1 MEEKF
6 EYAVVSLFG
15 YDEPILTEDL
25 LAMYPDLSRQAVYKK
40 IESAVSHGFLSHYDR
55 GVYYIPQLTRFGTSR
70 LAADKVVKRRWLR
83 GRDGGVLGYVTGAA
97 LANQVGVSEQVPAVL
112 EVVTNRETTR
122 VREVR
127 PFGGWRKILLRRPRC
142 EVTAENVD
150 ALRFLDLVTVEP
162 VAAMEEHALEA
173 LGCLAA
179 KAGRAQ
185 IYSCAADY
193 PAKTAKSLVECER
206 CHVFA

>member
-25 LAMYPDLSRQAVYKK
+25 LTMYPDLSRQAVYKK
-40 IESAVSHGFLSHYDR
+40 IENAVTRGFLTRYDR
-55 GVYYIPQLTRFGTSR
+55 GVYYIPQATRFGASH
-70 LAADKVVKRRWLR
+70 LAADKVVARRWLH
-83 GRDGGVLGYVTGAA
+83 GRDGGVQGYVSGAA

-112 EVVTNRETTR
+112 EVVTNREATR

-127 PFGGWRKILLRRPRC
+127 PFGGWRKILLRRPRR
-142 EVTAENVD
+142 EVTVENVD

-162 VAAMEEHALEA
+162 VTAMKEHAIEA

-185 IYSCAADY
+185 ICGCAADY
-193 PAKTAKSLVECER
+193 PAKTAKSLIECER